1 MSQIALSAGT
11 RANLLSLQGTAQLLS
26 RTQERLSTGLKVNS
40 PLDDASAFFTSR
52 SLNNRANDLSGLMD
66 GMSNA
71 QQTIRAA
78 AKGLDSMSKI
88 VDNMLGVVRQAQQA
102 TDVDPTRSNV
112 AVTLV
117 RNDTPENI
125 DTTVSFAVGAT
136 TVTATLDADTDTTAS
151 TQAARL
157 NTALNN
163 ANISNVRFEESNGSL
178 VLVNSSDV
186 EVSAL
191 QVVTATPSDGT
202 AGAFAFA
209 DNTQTTAAAATNNG
223 RLNLMNTFNELR
235 RELDQLSRDSG
246 FNGKN
251 LLNGDDI
258 TVIFNELTGSSRT
271 DLTVQLRDVNN
282 GAFGAVNNDTLGI
295 GSEAETADTFTTDSR
310 LETLLGSLQ
319 GARTDIRQLASQL
332 GTAETIIQNRQDF
345 TKALTNVLRTGADNL
360 TLADMNE
367 EAANSLAL
375 QTKQQLGQ
383 SALALATRN
392 DQAILQL
399 LR

>member
-102 TDVDPTRSNV
+102 TDVTPSRSNV
-112 AVTLV
+112 TF
-117 RNDTPENI
+117 TPDGGGTPAN
-125 DTTVSFAVGAT
+125 T
-136 TVTATLDADTDTTAS
+136 TVTISIGGTNYTAEILSTETTVEQRVAKLN
-151 TQAARL
+151 QAASAGGASL
-157 NTALNN
+157 QAQGVTFEADNG
-163 ANISNVRFEESNGSL
+163 NI
-178 VLVNSSDV
+178 VLVNSSNTAV
-186 EVSAL
+186 GTLSA
-191 QVVTATPSDGT
+191 AGT
-202 AGAFAFA
+202 GVFSVPAGGG
-209 DNTQTTAAAATNNG
+209 AAARNEG

-258 TVIFNELTGSSRT
+258 TVIFNELTGGSRT
-271 DLTVQLRDVNN
+271 DLNVELRDADN
-282 GAFGAVNNDTLGI
+282 APFGAVNNDSLGI
-295 GSEAETADTFTTDSR
+295 GSDAETATTFVTDDR
-310 LETLLGSLQ
+310 LETLLGNLQ